1 MSHSYYP
8 SVINQ
13 ENTNYNNLCLILT
26 DSPLL
31 SGFRSVYVQCVH
43 MCVCVCVRLSH
54 SSPAAALIGSLL
66 DIRYRIVL
74 MQY

>member
-43 MCVCVCVRLSH
+43 ICVCVCAYVCH
-54 SSPAAALIGSLL
+54 ILL
-66 DIRYRIVL
+66 L
-74 MQY
+74 LLP